1 MSNKNSTML
10 QEVLKNVALLTQY
23 SQCAGR
29 THYLLYGVLA
39 RKLLASHGMHSLH
52 TKHQF
57 ICHDEGVHE

>member
-1 MSNKNSTML
+1 ML
-10 QEVLKNVALLTQY
+10 QQVVNNVALLTQY

-39 RKLLASHGMHSLH
+39 WKLLASHGMHSLH

-57 ICHDEGVHE
+57 IRHVEGVRE